1 MKSRSLTDF
10 EAAISPEQQ
19 FFRKLLRDK
28 RAFIGGVILI
38 VYILAALSIE
48 GYQIYCSHADI
59 TPIFMEEARN
69 ERFAAPS
76 LNHWL
81 GTDYVGRDV
90 FWRAVAGSST
100 ALKVGLIA
108 SLISAIVGL
117 TLGSI
122 GGYFGGKIDAVVVW
136 LFTVFAAMPTLLFIL
151 AFALLFNKGFLSP
164 EMAAFLESAGKI
176 LNADL
181 GMLAIYLAI
190 GLTGWVTICRV
201 VRGETMKLRNANY
214 IMAAQVSGVAPL
226 KIIIRHI
233 VPNLFH
239 LIIIYF
245 TLRFAYAIMTEVI
258 VSYLGLGVQKA
269 PSWGVMIADGQT
281 RLWCGVWW
289 EVAAGSGFMFLLV
302 LALHLL
308 G

>member
-100 ALKVGLIA
+100 ALK
-108 SLISAIVGL
+108 
-117 TLGSI
+117 
-122 GGYFGGKIDAVVVW
+122 GG
-136 LFTVFAAMPTLLFIL
+136 
-151 AFALLFNKGFLSP
+151 
-164 EMAAFLESAGKI
+164 
-176 LNADL
+176 
-181 GMLAIYLAI
+181 
-190 GLTGWVTICRV
+190 
-201 VRGETMKLRNANY
+201 
-214 IMAAQVSGVAPL
+214 
-226 KIIIRHI
+226 
-233 VPNLFH
+233 
-239 LIIIYF
+239 
-245 TLRFAYAIMTEVI
+245 
-258 VSYLGLGVQKA
+258 
-269 PSWGVMIADGQT
+269 
-281 RLWCGVWW
+281 
-289 EVAAGSGFMFLLV
+289 
-302 LALHLL
+302 
-308 G
+308 